1 MSNNWM
7 ERADKV
13 VMNTYGRQPLVLV
26 KGEGCRV
33 WDDTGKEY
41 LDCLAGLAVVNLGHA
56 HPEVARAAAAQL
68 TQLVHVSNIYYTTPM
83 VELAEALVRLSFA
96 DRVFFANSGAEVNEG
111 AIKLV
116 RRYSRERFGAGRHR
130 IICMENSFHGRTLG
144 ALSATGQSKFWQ
156 GFDPLLPGF
165 VFVPFNDLEAVAN
178 AVDDTVCAV
187 MLEPIQG
194 EGGVCLP
201 SPDYL
206 KGVRQLCNDKGLL
219 LILDEIQTGL
229 GRTGKL
235 FAQENFGITPDVM
248 TLAKALA
255 NGLPMGALL
264 ATAEV
269 AGAFVPGTHAS
280 TFGAGPVVAAA
291 ANTALSLLSAPEFLA
306 GVRERG
312 AFVRKGLISLAGRAP
327 RHQRGAGPGPHVGP
341 GIDPG
346 GDAGG
351 GGLPGAG
358 PAAQLHPGQRHP
370 AAAASGHY
378 RPGARRGP
386 GNPAG
391 RPQDGVSMTRH
402 LLTILDL
409 SREEI
414 EHLLARARELKV
426 FHQQGQNPTPL
437 KGKTVA
443 MIFDKP
449 STRTRV
455 SFEAGIAQLG
465 GASIYLAPG
474 QTQMSRNEPVAD
486 TARVLSR
493 YVDGVVVRTF
503 AQDTVAELARHSTI
517 PVINGL
523 TDTHHPCQVLQRPHD
538 HGGALRRSYRAQGGL
553 GGRRQQHG
561 QLLDHRGH
569 APGFRPAPGLP
580 AGLRA
585 RRRHPGPGP
594 GAGRPGLPGPG
605 PHRRGG
611 RGPGDQHRRLGLH
624 GPGGGGRG
632 PAGGL

>member
-1 MSNNWM
+1 MSNTWM

-26 KGEGCRV
+26 KGQGCRV
-33 WDDTGKEY
+33 WDDQGKEY
-41 LDCLAGLAVVNLGHA
+41 LDCVAGLAVVNLGHA
-56 HPEVARAAAAQL
+56 HPAIAQAAAAQL

-165 VFVPFNDLEAVAN
+165 TFVPFNDLEAVAN
-178 AVDDTVCAV
+178 AVDHTVCAV

-206 KGVRQLCNDKGLL
+206 KGLRQLCDEKGLL

-291 ANTALSLLSAPEFLA
+291 ANAALGLLSAPEFLA
-306 GVRERG
+306 GVREQG
-312 AFVRKGLISLAGRAP
+312 AVLKEK
-327 RHQRGAGPGPHVGP
+327 
-341 GIDPG
+341 
-346 GDAGG
+346 
-351 GGLPGAG
+351 
-358 PAAQLHPGQRHP
+358 
-370 AAAASGHY
+370 
-378 RPGARRGP
+378 
-386 GNPAG
+386 
-391 RPQDGVSMTRH
+391 
-402 LLTILDL
+402 L
-409 SREEI
+409 SDF
-414 EHLLARARELKV
+414 K
-426 FHQQGQNPTPL
+426 
-437 KGKTVA
+437 
-443 MIFDKP
+443 
-449 STRTRV
+449 
-455 SFEAGIAQLG
+455 
-465 GASIYLAPG
+465 
-474 QTQMSRNEPVAD
+474 SR
-486 TARVLSR
+486 
-493 YVDGVVVRTF
+493 F
-503 AQDTVAELARHSTI
+503 
-517 PVINGL
+517 PVIKE
-523 TDTHHPCQVLQRPHD
+523 VR
-538 HGGALRRSYRAQGGL
+538 GL
-553 GGRRQQHG
+553 GLMWGLELTQEGAPVVAACRERG
-561 QLLDHRGH
+561 LLLNCTQGNVIRL
-569 APGFRPAPGLP
+569 LP
-580 AGLRA
+580 PLIITPQELDAALATLRDA
-585 RRRHPGPGP
+585 FKAVFP
-594 GAGRPGLPGPG
+594 
-605 PHRRGG
+605 
-611 RGPGDQHRRLGLH
+611 
-624 GPGGGGRG
+624 
-632 PAGGL
+632 

>member
-1 MSNNWM
+1 M

-116 RRYSRERFGAGRHR
+116 RRYSRERFGEGRHR

-165 VFVPFNDLEAVAN
+165 VFVPFNDLDAVAN

-206 KGVRQLCNDKGLL
+206 KGLRQLCNDKGLL

-291 ANTALSLLSAPEFLA
+291 AKTALDLLSAPEFLA
-306 GVRERG
+306 GVREQGVFLSKRL
-312 AFVRKGLISLAGRAP
+312 AAMQADLHVIKEVR
-327 RHQRGAGPGPHVGP
+327 
-341 GIDPG
+341 
-346 GDAGG
+346 
-351 GGLPGAG
+351 
-358 PAAQLHPGQRHP
+358 
-370 AAAASGHY
+370 
-378 RPGARRGP
+378 
-386 GNPAG
+386 
-391 RPQDGVSMTRH
+391 
-402 LLTILDL
+402 
-409 SREEI
+409 
-414 EHLLARARELKV
+414 
-426 FHQQGQNPTPL
+426 
-437 KGKTVA
+437 
-443 MIFDKP
+443 
-449 STRTRV
+449 
-455 SFEAGIAQLG
+455 
-465 GASIYLAPG
+465 
-474 QTQMSRNEPVAD
+474 
-486 TARVLSR
+486 
-493 YVDGVVVRTF
+493 
-503 AQDTVAELARHSTI
+503 
-517 PVINGL
+517 
-523 TDTHHPCQVLQRPHD
+523 
-538 HGGALRRSYRAQGGL
+538 GL
-553 GGRRQQHG
+553 GLMWGLELTQEGTPVVAACRERG
-561 QLLDHRGH
+561 LLLNCTQGNVIRL
-569 APGFRPAPGLP
+569 LP
-580 AGLRA
+580 PLVITPKELDAALAILRDA
-585 RRRHPGPGP
+585 LKMVFP
-594 GAGRPGLPGPG
+594 
-605 PHRRGG
+605 
-611 RGPGDQHRRLGLH
+611 
-624 GPGGGGRG
+624 
-632 PAGGL
+632 

>member
-1 MSNNWM
+1 MPTRRS
-7 ERADKV
+7 
-13 VMNTYGRQPLVLV
+13 PS
-26 KGEGCRV
+26 
-33 WDDTGKEY
+33 
-41 LDCLAGLAVVNLGHA
+41 
-56 HPEVARAAAAQL
+56 AAAAQL

-165 VFVPFNDLEAVAN
+165 VFVPFNDLDAVAN

-264 ATAEV
+264 ATEEV

-312 AFVRKGLISLAGRAP
+312 AF
-327 RHQRGAGPGPHVGP
+327 
-341 GIDPG
+341 
-346 GDAGG
+346 
-351 GGLPGAG
+351 
-358 PAAQLHPGQRHP
+358 
-370 AAAASGHY
+370 
-378 RPGARRGP
+378 
-386 GNPAG
+386 
-391 RPQDGVSMTRH
+391 
-402 LLTILDL
+402 L
-409 SREEI
+409 SKR
-414 EHLLARARELKV
+414 
-426 FHQQGQNPTPL
+426 
-437 KGKTVA
+437 
-443 MIFDKP
+443 
-449 STRTRV
+449 
-455 SFEAGIAQLG
+455 
-465 GASIYLAPG
+465 
-474 QTQMSRNEPVAD
+474 
-486 TARVLSR
+486 LS
-493 YVDGVVVRTF
+493 
-503 AQDTVAELARHSTI
+503 ALQAEL
-517 PVINGL
+517 PVIKE
-523 TDTHHPCQVLQRPHD
+523 VR
-538 HGGALRRSYRAQGGL
+538 GL
-553 GGRRQQHG
+553 GLMWGLELTQEGTPVVAACRERG
-561 QLLDHRGH
+561 LLLNCTQGNVIRL
-569 APGFRPAPGLP
+569 LP
-580 AGLRA
+580 PLVITDQELDAAIGTLRDA
-585 RRRHPGPGP
+585 LKMVFP
-594 GAGRPGLPGPG
+594 
-605 PHRRGG
+605 
-611 RGPGDQHRRLGLH
+611 
-624 GPGGGGRG
+624 
-632 PAGGL
+632 